1 MQKNLNPKNTNNVS
15 RGTLTIKPRYFGAFL
30 FFKKGKIIM
39 LQLLLKSGALDKLI
53 KPEDIQAVI
62 AQINKISTDF
72 DQIKTDNDEIKKILA
87 QPIQLLL
94 VDISTRAG
102 VEIKDE

>member
-1 MQKNLNPKNTNNVS
+1 
-15 RGTLTIKPRYFGAFL
+15 
-30 FFKKGKIIM
+30 M